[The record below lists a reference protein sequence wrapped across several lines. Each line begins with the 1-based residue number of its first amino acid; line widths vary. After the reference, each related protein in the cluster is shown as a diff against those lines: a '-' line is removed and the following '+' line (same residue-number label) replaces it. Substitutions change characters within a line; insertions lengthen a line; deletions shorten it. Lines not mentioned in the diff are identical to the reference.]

1 MALSRVNLSVDREV
15 WEEFKTLVPVRQKS
29 RIVTDLLRD
38 EVEKRK
44 RQKRL
49 EDLAQDFKK
58 AAKDRQRWREAAD
71 WDDSDI
77 EGWPE

>member
-15 WEEFKTLVPVRQKS
+15 WEEFKALVPVRQKS
-29 RIVTDLLRD
+29 RIVTDLMRD
-38 EVEKRK
+38 EVAKRK

-49 EDLAQDFKK
+49 EALAQDFKQ
-58 AAKDRQRWREAAD
+58 AAKDRQRWREATD
-71 WDDSDI
+71 WDDTDI

>member
-15 WEEFKTLVPVRQKS
+15 WDEFRALVPVRQKS

-49 EDLAQDFKK
+49 EALTQDFKQ

-71 WDDSDI
+71 WDDTDV
-77 EGWPE
+77 EGWPK

>member
-1 MALSRVNLSVDREV
+1 MALSRVNLSVDHEV
-15 WEEFKTLVPVRQKS
+15 WEEFKALVPVRQKS
-29 RIVTDLLRD
+29 KIVTDLLRD

-49 EDLAQDFKK
+49 EALAQDFKK
-58 AAKDRQRWREAAD
+58 AAKDRQRLREAAD